1 MDFVHL
7 HLHTTYSLLD
17 GQCQIVPLVK
27 KARKLGMPALAVTDH
42 GNLYALKCFYDECRS
57 KKEKTYGD
65 LAGVHVKPILGCET
79 YVTSTGDYL
88 SRDKNEYRHHLC
100 LHAMNKTGY
109 HNLVKLISE
118 AHCKGVYYGHAR
130 IDHNLLEKYHEGLHC
145 SAACIAGEV
154 AHAIDVGDMAEAERV
169 AKWYKDLFGENYS
182 LEVMLH
188 KAAKTVTDMPPE
200 GIAQAQRDF
209 VDLYDRQLKVVKGM
223 LELGRKLDIRV
234 IATNDVH
241 FLEAQD
247 DDSHDVLLA
256 LSTGKKMTDP
266 KRMVYTGQ
274 EYLKTEEEM
283 RALFAE
289 NPELISNTL
298 EVADRI
304 EEYELD
310 SPPIM
315 PKFAIPPEFGT
326 EEGYAKKFDAEALKS
341 EFNVQKPNNF
351 DRLGGYEKVLRIK
364 FEADYLAHL
373 VWKGAEIRWGVKKV
387 EKSGGGGDGE
397 KVEIPQDVRDRV
409 QFELD
414 TIKLMGFPGYFLIVR
429 DYIRAAREEC
439 DVWVGPGRGSAAGS
453 AVAYALWITN
463 VDPLK
468 YDLLFERFLNP
479 DRISMPDIDVDFDDA
494 GRERVLDYVTR
505 RYGADHVA
513 HIVTFG
519 QMAAKSAI
527 KDVGR
532 VMDYPLADTNKL
544 ASYVP
549 DTPKINFKK
558 ARKESPDLEAAFN
571 SEDPV
576 VHKLMERAGRLE
588 GCIRQPG
595 VHACGVIISRD
606 PIAETLPVMPTPEK
620 GGAGKKPKGEA
631 EDEGKKEDK
640 LLTTQYDGHFVE
652 PVGLLK
658 MDFLGLKT
666 LSVEKECVAL
676 LGKDNPRVPESLRG
690 PDGYLNPDNIPDDDV
705 ETYELFGRGET
716 TGLFQF
722 ESPGMKKHLM
732 ALQPEKL
739 TDLVAMNALYRPGPM
754 AYIPDFID
762 RKQGRKP
769 VVYDHPEMEPR
780 LKDTY
785 GITVYQ
791 EQVML
796 LSRDLA
802 GFTRGE
808 SDKLRKAMGKKL
820 MDIMAELKEKF
831 IKGCLAN
838 PKFRIDKWADE
849 AEARKLI
856 DKIWTDWEA
865 FASYAFNKSHSVC
878 YAWVA
883 YQTGYLK
890 AHYPAEFMCAQISS
904 EIGNFDKL
912 PGFVAEAQAIDLEL
926 KLPDVN
932 ESGARFV
939 PTPDARGIRY
949 GLGGIKG
956 VGSAAAEAIVEER
969 EKNGPYTGFI
979 DFCMRLAGSNV
990 VNKRVLE
997 NLTRTGAFSTLEP
1010 NRAKLFNNIEYALKK
1025 AQGRAK
1031 EKNDVQANFF
1041 DLMADGGK
1049 ETYSDDELVDTPPFS
1064 PAEDLKNERDMC
1076 GVYISGNPLSAC
1088 RKLIAETSIACLRSR
1103 APGAKEDTVETLPF
1117 TLDKIAKRVEVEGEV
1132 EGEVEV
1138 EGGGGIPAAAEDDE
1152 SSAGSD
1158 DSASTDSDDDA
1169 PPVEEAKP
1177 KLSPIDE
1184 LLSKC
1189 KDDDWQLKGLARN
1202 IVRAKGEV
1210 AWSDKA
1216 AFDKAVNAEKAR
1228 LRKRFDKKELDSF
1241 LLKRMDVR
1249 VVGTLASCSVKT
1261 PKPRPDGSVG
1271 EKWAILGVDDGTGF
1285 GEAMCYARPW
1295 KQFNADGKIEN
1306 AAEQLVVVCGEI
1318 THRTVYAKEDTHK
1331 ENPQLGD
1338 PSFSVKEV
1346 YPLADALPL
1355 VSKAL
1360 RIRMHYEDPEIKAK
1374 VGTIRDAITRSP
1386 GSLPVLIE
1394 LVYPTGRILDVDLG
1408 AAYHVGVT
1416 LSFLSEL
1423 EKVVPQSDVSFRPN
1437 ELMTLAPKEPK
1448 PWEM

>member
-1 MDFVHL
+1 MSDFVHL

-27 KARKLGMPALAVTDH
+27 RARALGMPALAVTDH
-42 GNLYALKCFYDECRS
+42 GNLFALKSFYDECRS
-57 KKEKTYGD
+57 KKAKTYGD
-65 LAGVHVKPILGCET
+65 LADVHVKPILGCEA
-79 YVTSTGDYL
+79 YVTSTGDYRT
-88 SRDKNEYRHHLC
+88 RDKSEYRHHLC
-100 LHAMNKTGY
+100 LHAMNLTGY
-109 HNLVKLISE
+109 HNLVRLISE
-118 AHCKGVYYGHAR
+118 AHINGFYMRPR
-130 IDHNLLEKYHEGLHC
+130 IDHALLEKYHEGLHC

-154 AHAIDVGDMAEAERV
+154 ARAIDQGRMDEAERV
-169 AKWYKDLFGENYS
+169 AKWYKGLFGENYS

-188 KAAKTVTDMPPE
+188 RAVKSGPDIPLS
-200 GIAQAQRDF
+200 AQNEF
-209 VDLYDRQLKVVKGM
+209 VDLYQRQLKVVRGM
-223 LELGRKLDIRV
+223 LELGKKLDIRV

-241 FLEAQD
+241 FLDAAD
-247 DDSHDVLLA
+247 DDAHDVLLA
-256 LSTGKKMTDP
+256 LSTGKKMSDE
-266 KRMVYTGQ
+266 KRMIYTGQ
-274 EYLKTEEEM
+274 EYFKTEEEM

-289 NPELISNTL
+289 NPELIANTK

-315 PKFAIPPEFGT
+315 PKFAIPPTFGT
-326 EEGYAKKFDAEALKS
+326 EEGYAKAFDEEKLKA

-351 DRLGGYEKVLRIK
+351 DRLGGYDKVLRIK
-364 FEADYLAHL
+364 FEADYLAEL
-373 VWKGAEIRWGVKKV
+373 VWKGAAVRWGDR
-387 EKSGGGGDGE
+387 DG
-397 KVEIPQDVRDRV
+397 KIPDDVRERV

-439 DVWVGPGRGSAAGS
+439 GVWVGPGRGSAAGS

-505 RYGADHVA
+505 KYGADHVA

-558 ARKESPDLEAAFN
+558 ARQESPDLDAAFN

-620 GGAGKKPKGEA
+620 GGKKKDDGKGA
-631 EDEGKKEDK
+631 EGQGDK

-666 LSVEKECVAL
+666 LTVEKECVAL
-676 LGKDNPRVPESLRG
+676 LGRDNPRVPEAIRNA
-690 PDGYLNPDNIPDDDV
+690 DGELDTDRIPDDDR
-705 ETYELFGRGET
+705 ETYALFSRGET

-722 ESPGMKKHLM
+722 ESPGMKKWLI
-732 ALQPEKL
+732 ALQPERL

-754 AYIPDFID
+754 DYIPTFVA
-762 RKQGRKP
+762 RKQGDEP
-769 VVYDHPEMEPR
+769 VTYDHPEMEGR

-785 GITVYQ
+785 GVTVYQ

-820 MDIMAELKEKF
+820 MDIMNELKAKF
-831 IKGCLAN
+831 VKGCLAN
-838 PKFRIDKWADE
+838 PKFRVGKWADE
-849 AEARKLI
+849 AEATKLI
-856 DKIWTDWEA
+856 EKIWKDWEA
-865 FASYAFNKSHSVC
+865 FASYAFNKSHAVC

-912 PGFVAEAQAIDLEL
+912 PGFVAEARDIGLEL
-926 KLPDVN
+926 LLPDVN

-939 PTPDARGIRY
+939 PAKGSKGIRY

-956 VGSAAAEAIVEER
+956 VGSAAAEAIVAER
-969 EKNGPYTGFI
+969 AANGPYTGFL
-979 DFCMRLAGSNV
+979 DFCLRLGGSNL

-1010 NRAKLFNNIEYALKK
+1010 NRAKLFLNIEYALKK
-1025 AQGRAK
+1025 AQQRAK
-1031 EKNDVQANFF
+1031 EKASAQTSFF
-1041 DLMADGGK
+1041 DLMSGGEEKADD
-1049 ETYSDDELVDTPPFS
+1049 SELADAPPFA
-1064 PAEDLKNERDMC
+1064 PAEDLKNERDLL
-1076 GVYISGNPLSAC
+1076 GVYISGDPMAAC
-1088 RKLIAETSIACLRSR
+1088 RHFLGDLSVVRVDCEDAQNLQFSFDLIAKK
-1103 APGAKEDTVETLPF
+1103 AKEEDE
-1117 TLDKIAKRVEVEGEV
+1117 
-1132 EGEVEV
+1132 
-1138 EGGGGIPAAAEDDE
+1138 AAEDPVSED
-1152 SSAGSD
+1152 A
-1158 DSASTDSDDDA
+1158 A
-1169 PPVEEAKP
+1169 PPAADAEAADDEDGAEEAADDTSIEGLLK
-1177 KLSPIDE
+1177 KSDE
-1184 LLSKC
+1184 Q
-1189 KDDDWQLKGLARN
+1189 DWPLKSMARG

-1216 AFDKAVNAEKAR
+1216 AFDKAVNKEKAK
-1228 LRKRFDKKELDSF
+1228 LKRSVDKI
-1241 LLKRMDVR
+1241 LLKKLDVR
-1249 VVGTLASCSVKT
+1249 AVGILTSCSVKT
-1261 PKPRPDGSVG
+1261 PKPRPDGTVG
-1271 EKWAILGVDDGTGF
+1271 QKWAILGLDDGRGHAE
-1285 GEAMCYARPW
+1285 G
-1295 KQFNADGKIEN
+1295 
-1306 AAEQLVVVCGEI
+1306 AAFAKVWEKCSALETKVDSLVLVCGELA
-1318 THRTVYAKEDTHK
+1318 HKTVYAKEDARREH
-1331 ENPQLGD
+1331 PQVGD
-1338 PSFSVKEV
+1338 LNFTVKEA
-1346 YPLADALPL
+1346 YPLEEAMPMLSKGLRLKVSYDAPDLKKR
-1355 VSKAL
+1355 VAA
-1360 RIRMHYEDPEIKAK
+1360 IRAVILKNP
-1374 VGTIRDAITRSP
+1374 GT
-1386 GSLPVLIE
+1386 LPVFIE
-1394 LVYPTGRILDVDLG
+1394 LHYPDGRVLDIDLG
-1408 AAYHVGVT
+1408 PQFRVAVNLA
-1416 LSFLSEL
+1416 FLSEL
-1423 EKVVPQSDVSFRPN
+1423 DKIVSPSEATFRIDPRMSL
-1437 ELMTLAPKEPK
+1437 EVREPP
-1448 PWEM
+1448 PWER

>member
-1 MDFVHL
+1 MSNFVHL

-42 GNLYALKCFYDECRS
+42 GNLFALKAFYDECRS
-57 KKEKTYGD
+57 KKEKVYGD
-65 LAGVHVKPILGCET
+65 LAGVHVKPILGCEA
-79 YVTSTGDYL
+79 YVTSLADHRTSAYDRETL
-88 SRDKNEYRHHLC
+88 KNETRYHLC
-100 LHAMNKTGY
+100 LHAKNNVGY
-109 HNLVKLISE
+109 HNLVRMMSE
-118 AHCKGVYYGHAR
+118 AHINGKYQRPRLSHAL
-130 IDHNLLEKYHEGLHC
+130 IEKYHEGLHC
-145 SAACIAGEV
+145 SSACIAGEV
-154 AHAIDVGDMAEAERV
+154 ARALARDDAAEAERV
-169 AKWYKDLFGENYS
+169 AKWYKDVFGDDYS

-188 KAAKTVTDMPPE
+188 KAVKAGDDVPTSARAE
-200 GIAQAQRDF
+200 F
-209 VDLYDRQLKVVKGM
+209 VDLYERQLKVVKGM
-223 LELGRKLDIRV
+223 LALGKKLGIRV

-241 FLEAQD
+241 FLDAAD

-256 LSTGKKMTDP
+256 LSTGKKMSDAD
-266 KRMVYTGQ
+266 RLIYTGQ
-274 EYLKTEEEM
+274 EYFKTEEEM

-289 NPELISNTL
+289 NPELIDNT
-298 EVADRI
+298 VAVAERI

-326 EEGYAKKFDAEALKS
+326 EEGYAQKFDAAALKA

-364 FEADYLAHL
+364 FEADYLEHL
-373 VWKGAEIRWGVKKV
+373 VWAGAKIRWGGK
-387 EKSGGGGDGE
+387 DGE
-397 KVEIPQDVRDRV
+397 IPKDIAERV

-439 DVWVGPGRGSAAGS
+439 GVWVGPGRGSAAGS

-463 VDPLK
+463 VDPIK

-532 VMDYPLADTNKL
+532 VMDYPLADTNRL

-549 DTPKINFKK
+549 EVPKINFKK
-558 ARKESPDLEAAFN
+558 ARAASPELEEAFN
-571 SEDPV
+571 SPDPV

-620 GGAGKKPKGEA
+620 GGKKK
-631 EDEGKKEDK
+631 DEGAAQGDK
-640 LLTTQYDGHFVE
+640 LLTTQYDGHYVE

-666 LSVEKECVAL
+666 LTVEKECVNI
-676 LGKDNPRVPESLRG
+676 LGPDNPRVPEFLRG
-690 PDGYLNPDNIPDDDV
+690 PDGCLNPDNIPDDDR

-722 ESPGMKKHLM
+722 ESDGMKKHLM
-732 ALQPEKL
+732 ALQPERL

-838 PKFRIDKWADE
+838 PKFRIGEWQDE
-849 AEARKLI
+849 GNARALI
-856 DKIWTDWEA
+856 EKIWKDWEA

-912 PGFVAEAQAIDLEL
+912 PGFVAEAQAINLAL

-939 PTPDARGIRY
+939 PTPDAKGIRY

-956 VGSAAAEAIVEER
+956 VGEMAAEAIVAER
-969 EKNGPYTGFI
+969 RKNGPYTGFM
-979 DFCMRLAGSNV
+979 DFCMRLAGSTA

-997 NLTRTGAFSTLEP
+997 NLTRTGAFASLEP
-1010 NRAKLFNNIEYALKK
+1010 NRAKLFNNIEYAVKK
-1025 AQGRAK
+1025 AQQKAK
-1031 EKNDVQANFF
+1031 DDASAQGNFF
-1041 DLMADGGK
+1041 DLMAGGA
-1049 ETYSDDELVDTPPFS
+1049 ETYSDAELRDCPPFS
-1064 PAEDLKNERDMC
+1064 PVEDLKNERDLL
-1076 GVYISGNPLSAC
+1076 GVYVSGHPLQSC
-1088 RKLIAETSIACLRSR
+1088 HRLIAETSECLIRTR
-1103 APGAKEDTVETLPF
+1103 APGAKEDTLEFQAF
-1117 TLDKIAKRVEVEGEV
+1117 TLEKIARKPQEEEKTDGEPELSEDAAPAEAAPEGLED
-1132 EGEVEV
+1132 EDEE
-1138 EGGGGIPAAAEDDE
+1138 ETAPAAKA
-1152 SSAGSD
+1152 
-1158 DSASTDSDDDA
+1158 
-1169 PPVEEAKP
+1169 
-1177 KLSPIDE
+1177 LSPIDE
-1184 LLSKC
+1184 LLAKA

-1210 AWSDKA
+1210 SWSDKK
-1216 AFDKAVNAEKAR
+1216 AFDAAVNKEKAR
-1228 LRKRFDKKELDSF
+1228 LAKRFAKGELDSF
-1241 LLKRMDVR
+1241 LLKRIEVR
-1249 VVGTLASCSVKT
+1249 VVAILEACSVKV

-1271 EKWAILGVDDGTGF
+1271 QKWAILALDDGTGQAD
-1285 GEAMCYARPW
+1285 AMCYAKAW
-1295 KQFNADGKIEN
+1295 EKYGAAIEDKVD
-1306 AAEQLVVVCGEI
+1306 QLVVVCGEI
-1318 THRTVYAKEDTHK
+1318 THRTNYDKEDLHK
-1331 ENPQLGD
+1331 ENPSVGD
-1338 PSFSVKEV
+1338 ISFSVKEV
-1346 YPLADALPL
+1346 YPLETAMPL
-1355 VSKAL
+1355 VSKGVTL
-1360 RIRMHYEDPEIKAK
+1360 RLRQEDPDLVAK
-1374 VGTIRDAITRSP
+1374 IGQVRDAAQKNP
-1386 GSLPVLIE
+1386 GTYPVALNLFYPDGT
-1394 LVYPTGRILDVDLG
+1394 LVKVDLG
-1408 AAYHVGVT
+1408 PTCRTSVNIG
-1416 LSFLSEL
+1416 FLSL
-1423 EKVVPQSDVSFRPN
+1423 LAKAVPQNDCEFRP
-1437 ELMTLAPKEPK
+1437 EDSVSLAPREPK